1 MNRNIRITIRLIYV
15 LLLLTAIGVGTSL
28 AAVYDLQTGV
38 IVKTMPDGTEVTM
51 WGFGI
56 AGGPI
61 QVPGP
66 VLEVPAGD
74 TELTIN
80 LTNNLTVPV
89 SIIIGG
95 QKSGTAMTPVWID
108 PVTGTI
114 TATGSRAAGDV
125 TSRVRSLT
133 HEIGPG
139 LTGIYTWTNLQPGTY
154 LYKSGTH
161 MQVQVPMGL
170 YGAMKMNVVDPVP
183 GAPGTPGEAYT
194 GKTFD
199 VDQVLLYSEIDPA
212 IVNQVAGGFYGTGTL
227 TSTVNYKPRYFL
239 INGEPFT
246 YGRSPIP
253 IGLVGQTTLLRFLNA
268 GNEEYVPI
276 LQSLNMSVIAED
288 GKPYLYPKN
297 QYSLLLAGGKS
308 IDALITP
315 TVAGY
320 LPLYDRRLRL
330 TNAASSPGGLR
341 VYLNVPSA
349 TEHVL
354 TVVVTGSG
362 KVQATGLPGGIDCGL
377 GAVVCQATYNL
388 NTPVTLTA
396 TAHITS
402 AFTGWSGDLTGTTNP
417 AAVTMDADKTVNAA
431 FAIAVPLTLT
441 YPNGGESLRRG
452 TSYTIT
458 WNYQGNP
465 GPNVRLELWRTNSGG
480 TMTQL
485 QTVIKASTPIGS
497 NGTGSFAWKV
507 QPRIPA
513 TTFKVKIIST
523 TNGTAWDASDGNFT
537 IR

>member
-1 MNRNIRITIRLIYV
+1 MNRNIRIAIRLIHF

-38 IVKTMPDGTEVTM
+38 IVKTMPDGTAVTM

-66 VLEVPAGD
+66 VLEIPAGD

-80 LTNNLTVPV
+80 LTNHLTVPV

-108 PVTGTI
+108 PTTGTV

-133 HEIGPG
+133 HEVGPG

-170 YGAMKMNVVDPVP
+170 YGAMKKNVVDPVP
-183 GAPGTPGEAYT
+183 GAPGTPGEAYP

-199 VDQVLLYSEIDPA
+199 VDQVLLYSEVDPV

-227 TSTVNYKPRYFL
+227 TSTVDYKPRYFL

-246 YGRSPIP
+246 YGRSPIN
-253 IGLVGQTTLLRFLNA
+253 IGTLGQTTLLRFLNA
-268 GNEEYVPI
+268 GNDEYVPV
-276 LQSLNMSVIAED
+276 LQSIYMNVIAED
-288 GKPYLYPKN
+288 GKPYQFSKN

-315 TVAGY
+315 VAEGY
-320 LPLYDRRLRL
+320 IPLYDRRGRL
-330 TNAASSPGGLR
+330 TNSAGSPGGLR
-341 VYLNVPSA
+341 LYLNVPSA
-349 TEHVL
+349 TSSLL

-362 KVQATGLPGGIDCGL
+362 KVQATGLPGGINCGL
-377 GAVVCQATYNL
+377 GSVVCQATYNL
-388 NTPVTLTA
+388 NTPVVLTA
-396 TAHITS
+396 TPHPTS
-402 AFTGWSGDLTGTTNP
+402 TFVGWSGDLAGSTNP
-417 AAVTMDADKTVNAA
+417 ATVTMDAAKTVNAT
-431 FAIAVPLTLT
+431 FAIAVPFTLT

-452 TSYTIT
+452 TAYTIT

-465 GPNVRLELWRTNSGG
+465 GLNVRLELWRATAAG
-480 TMTQL
+480 TLTQL

-497 NGTGSFAWKV
+497 NGTGSFAWRV
-507 QPRIPA
+507 PPRIPA
-513 TTFKVKIIST
+513 STYKVKILST
-523 TNGTAWDASDGNFT
+523 TDGTIWDASNGNFT